1 MRDMT
6 QQNTV
11 RLEHLLVVKSQY
23 LPRLKRTG
31 SSYIQSLKSVFVFQY
46 IGIGMANDDS
56 EDQGYDTAHH
66 EMIED
71 VEKGE
76 DSLLDPD
83 ILLNCGDGA
92 GVIMLCPFII
102 PFSAQYGSSGTCM
115 YKSLFT
121 SFFS

>member
-23 LPRLKRTG
+23 HPRLKRRG
-31 SSYIQSLKSVFVFQY
+31 ASYIQSLKSVFVFQY

-56 EDQGYDTAHH
+56 EDQGYGTAHH

-71 VEKGE
+71 VENGE
-76 DSLLDPD
+76 NSLLDSD
-83 ILLNCGDGA
+83 ILLNCGDGE
-92 GVIMLCPFII
+92 GVIMLCPSVI
-102 PFSAQYGSSGTCM
+102 PFVALHGSETCM
-115 YKSLFT
+115 
-121 SFFS
+121 